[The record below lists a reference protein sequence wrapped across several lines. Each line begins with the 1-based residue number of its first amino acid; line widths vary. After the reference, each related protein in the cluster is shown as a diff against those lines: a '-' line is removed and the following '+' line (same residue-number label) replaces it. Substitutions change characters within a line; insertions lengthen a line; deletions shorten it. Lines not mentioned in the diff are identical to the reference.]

1 MAAERDRQQSEQAD
15 AGRAKGDQNAQ
26 MRAARRD
33 SWLPALLVSGI
44 FLVLGVLVLLTM
56 HFVVRSLYEVRR
68 LTGHQDAV
76 TSVAVTPDGRYV
88 VSGSWDSTVRVWEL
102 ATGKEVRRLTGHLG
116 DVESVAVTP
125 DGRYILSG
133 GDDTTLRL
141 WELATGEEVR
151 CFSGHEDNVTSVA
164 VTPDGRY
171 VVSGSWD
178 RTVRIWELTTGRE
191 VRRLT
196 GHLFLVESVAVTPD
210 GRYILSGGDDGTLRV
225 WDLATGNQVQQLR
238 GSDVPVIGGIAATLD
253 GRYVVSVGS
262 TAKHFGDVISNVAVW
277 ACDSW
282 NVVWRATPDITF
294 GPLGVPTFGAFRAP
308 AVTPDGRYVVLA
320 KSSFPFYSAVLVW
333 EVATGNEVRRF
344 ETDKQFRSLAVTPDG
359 GYLVCG
365 CEDGTVRVWYLGY
378 VRVGRVWDRLRRCR
392 Q

>member
-1 MAAERDRQQSEQAD
+1 MAAERDRQHSEQAD
-15 AGRAKGDQNAQ
+15 AGRAEVEQNTQ

-68 LTGHQDAV
+68 LTGHQAAV

-88 VSGSWDSTVRVWEL
+88 VSGSEDQTVRVWEL

-141 WELATGEEVR
+141 WELATGEEIR
-151 CFSGHEDNVTSVA
+151 LFAGHEGHVRSVA

-178 RTVRIWELTTGRE
+178 RTVRIWELATGKE

-196 GHLFLVESVAVTPD
+196 GHLFPVESVAVTPD
-210 GRYILSGGDDGTLRV
+210 GRYILSGGDDATLRV

-238 GSDVPVIGGIAATLD
+238 GSDVPVIGIAATLD

-308 AVTPDGRYVVLA
+308 AVTPDGRYVVVA
-320 KSSFPFYSAVLVW
+320 KFGSPVRRAVLVW
-333 EVATGNEVRRF
+333 ELATGNEVRRF
-344 ETDKQFRSLAVTPDG
+344 ETDKQFYCLAVTPDG
-359 GYLVCG
+359 RYLVCG

-378 VRVGRVWDRLRRCR
+378 VRVGRVWDRLRHCR

>member
-33 SWLPALLVSGI
+33 AWLPTLLVSGI

-88 VSGSWDSTVRVWEL
+88 VSGSWDRTVRIWEL
-102 ATGKEVRRLTGHLG
+102 ATGKEVRRLIGQQGH
-116 DVESVAVTP
+116 VESVAVTP
-125 DGRYILSG
+125 DGRYIVSG
-133 GDDTTLRL
+133 GNDATLRL
-141 WELATGEEVR
+141 WELATGEEIR
-151 CFSGHEDNVTSVA
+151 RFAGHEGHVRSVA

-178 RTVRIWELTTGRE
+178 RTVRIWELATGKE

-196 GHLFLVESVAVTPD
+196 DDIYVVSLEVTPD
-210 GRYILSGGDDGTLRV
+210 GR
-225 WDLATGNQVQQLR
+225 
-238 GSDVPVIGGIAATLD
+238 
-253 GRYVVSVGS
+253 
-262 TAKHFGDVISNVAVW
+262 
-277 ACDSW
+277 
-282 NVVWRATPDITF
+282 
-294 GPLGVPTFGAFRAP
+294 
-308 AVTPDGRYVVLA
+308 
-320 KSSFPFYSAVLVW
+320 
-333 EVATGNEVRRF
+333 
-344 ETDKQFRSLAVTPDG
+344 
-359 GYLVCG
+359 YLVCG

-378 VRVGRVWDRLRRCR
+378 VRAGRVWDWLRRWR

>member
-1 MAAERDRQQSEQAD
+1 
-15 AGRAKGDQNAQ
+15 

-102 ATGKEVRRLTGHLG
+102 ATGKEVRRLTGHQG
-116 DVESVAVTP
+116 HVESVAVTP
-125 DGRYILSG
+125 DGRYTVSG
-133 GDDTTLRL
+133 GNDATLRL
-141 WELATGEEVR
+141 WELGTGEEVR
-151 CFSGHEDNVTSVA
+151 CFSGHKDGVTSVA

-178 RTVRIWELTTGRE
+178 RTVRIWELTTGKE

-196 GHLFLVESVAVTPD
+196 GHLFHVASVAVTPD
-210 GRYILSGGDDGTLRV
+210 GRYILSGGADATLRV
-225 WDLATGNQVQQLR
+225 WDLATGTQLR
-238 GSDVPVIGGIAATLD
+238 ELLGFGVPVIGIAATLD
-253 GRYVVSVGS
+253 GRYVVSVS
-262 TAKHFGDVISNVAVW
+262 NSAKGFGMEVSHVAVW
-277 ACDSW
+277 ACGSW
-282 NVVWRATPDITF
+282 NAVWPSPYNKTF
-294 GPLGVPTFGAFRAP
+294 EILSAP

-333 EVATGNEVRRF
+333 ELATGNEVRRF

-359 GYLVCG
+359 RYLVCG

-378 VRVGRVWDRLRRCR
+378 VRVGRVWDWLRRWR